1 MAVATV
7 CVFKNSMK
15 WFAYQTHDDLDPDL
29 YLTCRYMLMY
39 KKKNNSTR
47 CHFCFLLSVIANHVT
62 Q

>member
-39 KKKNNSTR
+39 KNKTILR
-47 CHFCFLLSVIANHVT
+47 AVISVFF
-62 Q
+62 